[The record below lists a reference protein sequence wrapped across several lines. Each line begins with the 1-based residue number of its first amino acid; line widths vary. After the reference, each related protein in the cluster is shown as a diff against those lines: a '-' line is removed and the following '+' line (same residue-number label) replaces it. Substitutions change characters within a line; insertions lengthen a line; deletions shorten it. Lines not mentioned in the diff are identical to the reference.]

1 MAGSTKSPSR
11 WAVIRNAVSN
21 PNLVKVELGTAIGVL
36 GHAAYNVALQ
46 VFIVEHFGVVGIGDF
61 LMVRLL
67 GGALGVPVYSA
78 LAGRFRRERVLAG
91 GFLANAVAVALVIP
105 VLQLH
110 SASMLLFLPVAIEGF
125 THSAPRAIHDAL
137 LPWLADSPA
146 QLVASNAFSAT
157 IDTLAAL
164 VGGLLA
170 SGILWLSGP
179 SAGTPAALVVVVIL
193 GVLAAFPLFAIRGID
208 TRGGVERSSLLKQYA
223 AGFGVL
229 RRLPNGRAVVLV
241 MMLVG
246 VIAGFEHSNL
256 PSIVTQIMHLPAWWL
271 GVMTAFAAAGG
282 FIGGIAS
289 LSVGRRSL
297 SVSLATGL
305 LIVALGLFA
314 LTVTPKAEF
323 VAPFLLG
330 VISIGMLYQGVSSRT
345 LLQSTASGRSLDL
358 LVGVNTLIAIAVSAV
373 SARGAAQLNKVFGVR
388 MTLQIAAG
396 LAVLGVVYSL
406 WRLTKV
412 EKQTPKNR
420 DEVETIK
427 RVEAFGPLSIAAAN
441 QLADALTDA
450 EAAEGEVVVRQGEPG
465 DDMFLIKSGVFDAT
479 VDGEQVR
486 TMQHGDHFGEIALL
500 FNAPRTATVQCVQA
514 GSLLRLRREDFL
526 RAVTGN
532 ATSEEAMRAIADN
545 RLAHAGH
552 IESPSGD

>member
-1 MAGSTKSPSR
+1 MAGSAKSPSR
-11 WAVIRNAVSN
+11 WAVVRNALSN
-21 PNLVKVELGTAIGVL
+21 PNLVKVEVGTAIGVL

-46 VFIVEHFGVVGIGDF
+46 VFIIQRFGVVGIGDF

-110 SASMLLFLPVAIEGF
+110 SASWLLFLPVAIEGF

-157 IDTLAAL
+157 IDTLAML
-164 VGGLLA
+164 VGGLMA
-170 SGILWLSGP
+170 SLVLWLSGP
-179 SAGTPAALVVVVIL
+179 SAGPSAALVIVVIL
-193 GVLAAFPLFAIRGID
+193 GVVAALPLFAIRGID
-208 TRGGVERSSLLKQYA
+208 TRGGVEASSLLKQYA

-256 PSIVTQIMHLPAWWL
+256 PSIVTQIMHLPALWL
-271 GVMTAFAAAGG
+271 GVMTAFGAAGG

-314 LTVTPKAEF
+314 LTVTPKPEF
-323 VAPFLLG
+323 IAPLLLS

-358 LVGVNTLIAIAVSAV
+358 LVGVNILIAIAVSAV
-373 SARGAAQLNKVFGVR
+373 SARGAAQLNATFGVR
-388 MTLQIAAG
+388 TTLQIAAG
-396 LAVLGVVYSL
+396 LAIIGVIYS
-406 WRLTKV
+406 RFYLTKV
-412 EKQTPKNR
+412 EKQVPKNR
-420 DEVETIK
+420 DEVDAI
-427 RVEAFGPLSIAAAN
+427 RNVEAFGPLSIAAAN